1 MNKIEYPNGSEKNKP
16 GSKSFRV
23 TEQHSHP
30 SYSALFPWLIRP
42 HHDEHPCQRSHHH
55 DEHSG
60 PGPHHHDEHRGLGPH
75 HHNEHSGPGPH
86 HHDEYPGPDPHHH
99 DVYARLS
106 LDISDLNREKRMYF
120 KMLMRK
126 GK

>member
-60 PGPHHHDEHRGLGPH
+60 PGPHHHDE
-75 HHNEHSGPGPH
+75 
-86 HHDEYPGPDPHHH
+86 YPGPDPHHH